1 MEYQGGMP
9 IVLLTTKTMTHSE
22 EQELLELTRQNN
34 MLLRAILRFVQH
46 DEANDFMTNIVAN
59 LVANKI
65 EGNTYVQRSNRI
77 S

>member
-1 MEYQGGMP
+1 
-9 IVLLTTKTMTHSE
+9 MTRSE

-34 MLLRAILRFVQH
+34 ELLRAILRFVQH

-59 LVANKI
+59 LVANKM
-65 EGNTYVQRSNRI
+65 EGNTYAQRSNRV